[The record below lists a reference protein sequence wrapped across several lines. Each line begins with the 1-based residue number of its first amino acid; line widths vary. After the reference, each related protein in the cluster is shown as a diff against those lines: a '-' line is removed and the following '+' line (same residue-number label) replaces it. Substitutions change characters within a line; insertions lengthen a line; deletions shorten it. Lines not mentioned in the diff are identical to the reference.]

1 MSAAQQRPTNVATR
15 DPIAGILTACAVAIF
30 LFFTVAMPAAWI
42 AGDKFFHPTSF
53 SMLILYKAMFL
64 HADTFIT
71 WLSTLTF
78 TQQIDIIARITIAA
92 ALSIAAAWYIA
103 RDQIRPRKTEVIE
116 AGETVEKDEK
126 KTIQKTEKQLQ
137 KADGIYIHP
146 KIRIPRSRESEHIF
160 IGGSTGAGKSQTLSW
175 MIDTILQR
183 GDKSL
188 IFDIKGD
195 YSSQLISPDP
205 QERRKTKR
213 FLVAPWDTRSIQWNI
228 AKDIQSDIDADAFA
242 AAFIPLTGKE
252 SNPYFTQAAQDVL
265 SGVLIYMIR
274 RCGSTW
280 GWQDLSTT
288 LADPRKILSCLQS
301 INHAAAQHIQL
312 DESGS
317 PSPQS
322 QGVLGSIRAPLKSL
336 DTIAGYWS
344 EPAGIPIVSSFLKDE
359 VKGITLVLA
368 ARPDMQEI
376 ATPLISGLLALMM
389 RKGLALPDSKSR
401 RVWFI
406 MDELGALP
414 KISKLVDLI
423 TLGRSKGLCLIAG
436 TQDLGRLES
445 VYGKEQVQTISSQFG
460 THLIGRLGD
469 SSTAKWAAELFGQQR
484 IERLQISENQQ
495 NAYTGGLAYQPAV
508 STTWQQ
514 SDKAA
519 LLDSD
524 FLHLPKATGEGFYMY
539 ARLTDD
545 NGAALLGK
553 LKYPINPVPTPFP
566 ACIEVETDRDA
577 ETDTTTSGGGGATQ
591 QPEPQQ
597 EQEQEQEPE
606 QEPEQEQREAMTE
619 AQAVEELEALITQ
632 NTDPAPQEQAE
643 QEQGEDGSEFIAEQA
658 VEEAALHAVGLEE
671 INSLLDVAEAMSDGS
686 SQPTATTSTQSHSTK
701 KKRKKRIR
709 KSLSVTAVEI

>member
-1 MSAAQQRPTNVATR
+1 MSRQAQRRPTNVATR
-15 DPIAGILTACAVAIF
+15 DPLAGILTASAVALF
-30 LFFTVAMPAAWI
+30 LFFAVAMPAAWA
-42 AGDKFFHPTSF
+42 AGDKIFHPTNF
-53 SMLILYKAMFL
+53 SLFVLYKALFL
-64 HADTFIT
+64 HTETFLN
-71 WLSTLTF
+71 WLSSLNF
-78 TQQIDIIARITIAA
+78 WQQIDIISRIVAA
-92 ALSIAAAWYIA
+92 AIISIAAAWYIA
-103 RDQIRPRKTEVIE
+103 RDQIRPQKTEIIE
-116 AGETVEKDEK
+116 GGEAVEKDTN
-126 KTIQKTEKQLQ
+126 KTLRKTKKQLQ
-137 KADGIYIHP
+137 KADGIFIHP
-146 KIRIPRSRESEHIF
+146 EIRIPKSRESEHIF

-175 MIDTILQR
+175 MIDSILNR

-195 YSSQLISPDP
+195 YSSQLISPDSA
-205 QERRKTKR
+205 ERRRNKC
-213 FLVAPWDTRSIQWNI
+213 FLVAPWDVRSIQWNI
-228 AKDIQSDIDADAFA
+228 AKDITTEIDADAFA

-252 SNPYFTQAAQDVL
+252 TNPYFVQAAQDVL
-265 SGVLIYMIR
+265 SGILIYMMR
-274 RCGSTW
+274 RCGTNWSW
-280 GWQDLSTT
+280 KDLSDT
-288 LADPRKILSCLQS
+288 LADPRKIHSCLQS
-301 INHAAAQHIQL
+301 IGHAATQHVQL
-312 DESGS
+312 DDSGS

-344 EPAGIPIVSSFLKDE
+344 EPAGIPIVSSFLNDS
-359 VKGITLVLA
+359 VKGVTLVLA
-368 ARPDMQEI
+368 ARPDMTEV

-389 RKGLALPDSKSR
+389 RKGLALPDSKNR
-401 RVWFI
+401 RVWFV

-469 SSTAKWAAELFGQQR
+469 ESTATWAAKLFGQQR

-606 QEPEQEQREAMTE
+606 QEQREAMTE

-643 QEQGEDGSEFIAEQA
+643 QEQGEGGEEFIAEQA
-658 VEEAALHAVGLEE
+658 VEEAALHAAGLGE
-671 INSLLDVAEAMSDGS
+671 INNLLDVAEAMSGGGT
-686 SQPTATTSTQSHSTK
+686 QQTATTSTQTHSTK
-701 KKRKKRIR
+701 KKRKKSRLK
-709 KSLSVTAVEI
+709 KSLAASVEV